1 MKRLALML
9 ALLAPAAPALAE
21 EASPFA
27 GWGESSGSLPPEYA
41 WEYSVTFREDRSVTV
56 EYCKGYANEAPGC
69 ATISRRLS
77 KSQLAAL
84 HEALDPLAAPMAE
97 NPPQPDPDPPIGGG
111 AAWAWVNVAGED
123 IRLPAFAIDQDQ
135 ARVKAVLALL
145 QDHTPKNVVAT
156 AERRAKAP

>member
-1 MKRLALML
+1 MKRLAVIL
-9 ALLAPAAPALAE
+9 ALLAPAPVMAE

-69 ATISRRLS
+69 ATVSRRLS
-77 KSQLAAL
+77 KAQFAELQA
-84 HEALDPLAAPMAE
+84 ALDPLAAPMAE

-111 AAWAWVNVAGED
+111 AAWGWVNVAGED
-123 IRLPAFAIDQDQ
+123 IRLPAFPVDQDQ

-145 QDHTPKNVVAT
+145 QDHTPKNAVAT

>member
-1 MKRLALML
+1 MKRLAVIL
-9 ALLAPAAPALAE
+9 ALLAPAPVMAE

-56 EYCKGYANEAPGC
+56 EYCKGNANEAPGC
-69 ATISRRLS
+69 ATVSRRLS
-77 KSQLAAL
+77 KAQFAEL
-84 HEALDPLAAPMAE
+84 HAALDPLAAPMAE

-111 AAWAWVNVAGED
+111 AAWGWVNVAGED
-123 IRLPAFAIDQDQ
+123 IRLPAFPVDQDQ

-145 QDHTPKNVVAT
+145 QDHTPNNAVAT

>member
-1 MKRLALML
+1 MKRLAVIL
-9 ALLAPAAPALAE
+9 ALLAPAPVMAE

-69 ATISRRLS
+69 ATVSRRLS
-77 KSQLAAL
+77 KAQFAELQA
-84 HEALDPLAAPMAE
+84 ALDPLAAPMSE

-111 AAWAWVNVAGED
+111 AAWGWVNVAGED
-123 IRLPAFAIDQDQ
+123 IRLPAFPVDQDQ
-135 ARVKAVLALL
+135 ARVKAILALL
-145 QDHTPKNVVAT
+145 QDHTPKNAVAS